1 MAGSFDCGAARRAV
15 QKEFKNLVIL
25 LILSLLPLLV
35 TNNVVT
41 MQQKREIEQKE
52 QTELKGMD
60 YFLTNVI
67 ITSLQLNVT
76 EKYKGYLLSMEQ
88 HDNSLFNMMAQRL
101 GKCIMVIL
109 TYIHT
114 NAILNIGGSKS
125 VP

>member
-88 HDNSLFNMMAQRL
+88 HDNALFNMMAQRL
-101 GKCIMVIL
+101 GKCHSNV
-109 TYIHT
+109 HT
-114 NAILNIGGSKS
+114 R
-125 VP
+125 

>member
-1 MAGSFDCGAARRAV
+1 LAGPFDCDAARKTV

-25 LILSLLPLLV
+25 PILSLLPLLV
-35 TNNVVT
+35 TNNAIT
-41 MQQKREIEQKE
+41 MEEKHIIELKE
-52 QTELKGMD
+52 KNELKGMN
-60 YFLTNVI
+60 YFLCNVI